1 MVDETNGLEELSQ
14 IHFDVLNLLEK
25 RLTSKQ
31 IALELD
37 VSPATVE
44 QRIRKARSAFGNVSR
59 QEAIDHWVLVKNGV
73 TKPIYQ
79 PEELSSPQMP
89 GVEGVNEA
97 EPVIN
102 GDAAPG
108 DTTSVAVAAEP
119 EPLGFVS
126 KVLGARRSPMVTIG
140 VIATLS
146 FGIMVLL
153 LVGLLVADRVNELVG

>member
-44 QRIRKARSAFGNVSR
+44 QRIRKARAAFGNVSR
-59 QEAIDHWVLVKNGV
+59 QEAVDHWVLVKNGV
-73 TKPIYQ
+73 TKTIYQ
-79 PEELSSPQMP
+79 PEELSSPQVP
-89 GVEGVNEA
+89 RVEGVNEA
-97 EPVIN
+97 ELVFN
-102 GDAAPG
+102 GDAASG
-108 DTTSVAVAAEP
+108 DTTSVAVAVNREP
-119 EPLGFVS
+119 VGFVS
-126 KVLGARRSPMVTIG
+126 KVLGTRRSPMVTIG